1 MAMWGDGMW
10 ENIAILHET
19 AGLPIEPAPLDIA
32 YAQWVGKRLEAS
44 PLLTDEQI
52 ADQERVMV
60 EAYGPDWFKPYTDA
74 LTPKCRHCG
83 DPFDFTDEDPE
94 PRYRNLCIGC
104 AEWFKDLDRQDA
116 LVIAHEDAPPPLR

>member
-1 MAMWGDGMW
+1 MWGDGMW

-19 AGLPIEPAPLDIA
+19 AGLPIEP
-32 YAQWVGKRLEAS
+32 
-44 PLLTDEQI
+44 
-52 ADQERVMV
+52 
-60 EAYGPDWFKPYTDA
+60 GP

-104 AEWFKDLDRQDA
+104 AEWFRDQDAQDA
-116 LVIAHEDAPPPLR
+116 LVITHEK